1 MLNPAWLDAMAE
13 AFWGAAGGA
22 PPAFPRGLEPAILYA
37 TPLAIVS
44 LPRLR
49 PRAVDA
55 WLARHGAAPVL
66 DEGDGRLHACLVV
79 AAGSGL
85 VFLDGADP
93 PDQRRFSLAHELAHY
108 LLDYLR
114 PRARALE
121 ALGPGIG
128 AVLDGRR
135 PPALPERV
143 HAALAGVP
151 LGVHRHLLA
160 YDDPAVAGQERA
172 ADRLAVELLA
182 PAAAA
187 VPLARAVGRAPY
199 AARLAAVART
209 LAADFGLPAAVAEG
223 YAARLLRHLGAEPSF
238 AEWLGL
244 PGSGPSGGPGR

>member
-79 AAGSGL
+79 AA
-85 VFLDGADP
+85 
-93 PDQRRFSLAHELAHY
+93 
-108 LLDYLR
+108 
-114 PRARALE
+114 
-121 ALGPGIG
+121 
-128 AVLDGRR
+128 
-135 PPALPERV
+135 
-143 HAALAGVP
+143 
-151 LGVHRHLLA
+151 
-160 YDDPAVAGQERA
+160 
-172 ADRLAVELLA
+172 
-182 PAAAA
+182 
-187 VPLARAVGRAPY
+187 
-199 AARLAAVART
+199 VART